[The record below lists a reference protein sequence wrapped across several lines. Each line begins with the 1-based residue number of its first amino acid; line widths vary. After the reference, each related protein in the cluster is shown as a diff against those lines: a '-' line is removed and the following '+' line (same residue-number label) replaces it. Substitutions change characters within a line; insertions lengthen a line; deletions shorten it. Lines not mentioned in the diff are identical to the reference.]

1 MRRAIASLRD
11 GGGPCGRFGLG
22 RLHRRGSKSRVGRQ
36 PAVEKAVDPAVERR
50 VVERMH
56 GEVHAA
62 LLGAG
67 KFQTL
72 GGFHRPDLFHLES
85 DLGME
90 LEAEGILAVPK
101 GLDGIGLVG
110 RQQLTALGDPHAL
123 AMPLVDLHRR
133 LEPFAAGSRRLDVD
147 IAHLD
152 LAVGM
157 RTDPAAGGPGQQL
170 GAQAEAEEGD
180 AGLDDLGNP
189 VELALDAGQGAAIVG
204 RHRAAEDHH
213 AGIVRHVFGQVAAE
227 IGTKAMELVTALFEE
242 GADPTG
248 SRMLLVH
255 DDCYLLGGNL
265 FGLVSRYRH
274 GFARYAWVMA
284 TTRRTDG
291 GETKWRASSTSTSIA
306 PVPGRTSPSTPSSR
320 SRPRPARKLR
330 GSPSWSAA
338 CSTPSTRR
346 STMAVP
352 SPTL

>member
-1 MRRAIASLRD
+1 MRRAIAALT
-11 GGGPCGRFGLG
+11 GGGGEFERFCIG
-22 RLHRRGSKSRVGRQ
+22 RLHRRGSNSGVSRQ
-36 PAVEKAVDPAVERR
+36 PAVEKAIDPAVERR
-50 VVERMH
+50 VVEGMH
-56 GEVHAA
+56 GEMHAA

-72 GGFHRPDLFHLES
+72 GGFHCPNLFHLPS

-90 LEAEGILAVPK
+90 LEAEGVLAVSK
-101 GLDGIGLVG
+101 GLDRIGLVG
-110 RQQLTALGDPHAL
+110 RQELAALGDPHAL
-123 AMPLVDLHRR
+123 AMPLIDLHRR
-133 LEPFAAGSRRLDVD
+133 LEPFATGRSRFDVD
-147 IAHLD
+147 VAHLD

-170 GAQAEAEEGD
+170 RAQAKAEEGN
-180 AGLDDLGNP
+180 ARLDDLRNP
-189 VELALDAGQGAAIVG
+189 LELALDARQGAAIVG

-213 AGIVRHVFGQVAAE
+213 AGIVRHVCGQIAAE
-227 IGTKAMELVTALFEE
+227 IWAKAMKLVTALFEE

-255 DDCYLLGGNL
+255 DDCYLLGSNL

-274 GFARYAWVMA
+274 GFARYASVMA

-291 GETKWRASSTSTSIA
+291 GETKWRATSTSTSIA
-306 PVPGRTSPSTPSSR
+306 QAPGPTSPSTPSGRWRLNS
-320 SRPRPARKLR
+320 ARKLR

-346 STMAVP
+346 STTAAP
-352 SPTL
+352 SPIR